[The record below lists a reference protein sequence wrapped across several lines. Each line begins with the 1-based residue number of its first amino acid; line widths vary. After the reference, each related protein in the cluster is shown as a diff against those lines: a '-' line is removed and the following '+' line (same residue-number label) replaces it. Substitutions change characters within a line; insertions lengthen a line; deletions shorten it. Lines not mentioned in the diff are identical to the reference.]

1 MKKHFFRAVALALF
15 FVGAPIGVAYAHSQ
29 LLSSSISD
37 GATIAAPPAQI
48 TLTFNEPTRVASL
61 QLLNSTG
68 AAVPLRFQ
76 PTRRASATL
85 TQALPTL
92 APGAYRL
99 TWNAMGPDG
108 HAMQGVLRFTVGA
121 PQAAALAP
129 SAPKPAAQQP
139 SMSMPAGMDH
149 SAQGGSMS
157 ATTSIADGAILTT
170 RPTSVTITFGH
181 PMRLSSA
188 TLTTIAGDRLPVR
201 FSAPAPSNQTT
212 ISFDALQADR
222 YTLSWSADAGGHQ
235 MSGTVRF
242 QVR

>member
-1 MKKHFFRAVALALF
+1 MRKLSPSAVALALTLI
-15 FVGAPIGVAYAHSQ
+15 GAPMAYAHSQ
-29 LLSSSISD
+29 LVSSSITD
-37 GATIAAPPAQI
+37 GARITAPPAQI

-68 AAVPLRFQ
+68 AAVPLSFQ
-76 PTRRASATL
+76 PTRRASTTL

-99 TWNAMGPDG
+99 TWSAMGPDG
-108 HAMQGVLRFTVGA
+108 HAMQGGLRFTIGA
-121 PQAAALAP
+121 PQAAAAAP
-129 SAPKPAAQQP
+129 SAPKPAVQQP
-139 SMSMPAGMDH
+139 SMPMAAGMDH
-149 SAQGGSMS
+149 SAHGGSMS
-157 ATTSIADGAILTT
+157 VTTSIADGAILTT

-181 PMRLSSA
+181 PMRLSAA

-222 YTLSWSADAGGHQ
+222 YTLSWAADAGGHQ
-235 MSGTVRF
+235 VTGTVRF